1 MKKRNLIILF
11 LSIIIGPVQSRAQKA
26 LFLIAG
32 QSNGVG
38 QGDASQSVKNTAIP
52 VWEYKFSSNSF
63 RPLADPVG
71 QDELHFQQAHTG
83 SAWPAFAATYH
94 RLTNDTVVL
103 IAAARGGSSCNY
115 KAELP
120 GMGTWDTAGRLPLF
134 DSAVLK
140 AKAAMTLAGRNLNGI
155 VWSQGERDA
164 NAINAGQLTPEE
176 YERALRLLIARF
188 REALGDV
195 PFYIIQTGYY
205 RGHTKTGFDAVRKVQ
220 TQICNTAKQVFMVYD
235 QTGTFEQKGWMKDDI
250 HYNQTALNDIGTTAA
265 QKIVIQIKTR

>member
-1 MKKRNLIILF
+1 MKRLSLIM
-11 LSIIIGPVQSRAQKA
+11 LSVLTLSAAGSAQKA
-26 LFLIAG
+26 LFLVAG

-38 QGDASQSVKNTAIP
+38 QGDASLSVKNTAAP
-52 VWEYKFSSNSF
+52 LYEYVFTNNAF

-71 QDELHFQQAHTG
+71 QEELHLQQAHTG

-94 RLTNDTVVL
+94 QLTKDTVII

-120 GMGTWDTAGRLPLF
+120 GMGTWDVTGRLPLF

-140 AKAAMTLAGRNLNGI
+140 AKAATALSKRQLKGI
-155 VWSQGERDA
+155 IWSQGERDA

-176 YERALRLLIARF
+176 YEQTLRLLINRF
-188 REALGDV
+188 RNALGDT

-205 RGHTKTGFDAVRKVQ
+205 RGHPKMGFDAVRKAQ
-220 TQICNTAKQVFMVYD
+220 AQLCNTMQQVYIVYD

-250 HYNQTALNDIGTTAA
+250 HYNQTALNEIGAIAA
-265 QKIVIQIKTR
+265 QAIARQKK